1 MAGALKKAPFGT
13 SLPGR
18 GRGAGSGAAQV
29 PPTCAPHVCP
39 QGCGSGSATPGHR
52 GLPAGP
58 HLTFWV
64 GFHRSEG
71 SSPLWGSSTGGWRM
85 EMHTSPV
92 CPGTGR
98 RGHCL
103 PWRPAGRTVP
113 PATPLRSGEER
124 AHLVDVGVPHLGQE
138 TKSRRGIGVV
148 DGELEACLWGGQRRG
163 AQMGPAVCS
172 APRVGT
178 GWPAQAA
185 APTAPTSTRKRPSAW
200 EGRPRHGRAAQ
211 RAGAVCTLARNTTH
225 QPRPSRAWPGAGR
238 LPGGRL
244 SWLGSVGA
252 CPGRSSGPECGPG
265 L

>member
-1 MAGALKKAPFGT
+1 MAGGTEEGPFRHKPARARQGRWLRGGTGAPHLCSPRVSSGLRQRVGNAGT
-13 SLPGR
+13 QGP
-18 GRGAGSGAAQV
+18 AGGPSPDILGGV
-29 PPTCAPHVCP
+29 PPLRGQLPTLGVVDRRVENGDAHIPRLSGDREEGSLSTLAP
-39 QGCGSGSATPGHR
+39 G
-52 GLPAGP
+52 GP
-58 HLTFWV
+58 HSAPRHPLT
-64 GFHRSEG
+64 
-71 SSPLWGSSTGGWRM
+71 
-85 EMHTSPV
+85 
-92 CPGTGR
+92 
-98 RGHCL
+98 
-103 PWRPAGRTVP
+103 
-113 PATPLRSGEER
+113 ER

-148 DGELEACLWGGQRRG
+148 DGELEACLWGGQRRS

-200 EGRPRHGRAAQ
+200 EGRPRHGQAAQ
-211 RAGAVCTLARNTTH
+211 RAGAVRTLARNTTH